1 MGIMAKITWFG
12 LFSDTLFWESLH
24 VQFIFP
30 AKLIVLGSSS
40 LEDGLVLRHLI
51 MIG

>member
-30 AKLIVLGSSS
+30 AKLIMIGSSS
-40 LEDGLVLRHLI
+40 HG
-51 MIG
+51 G